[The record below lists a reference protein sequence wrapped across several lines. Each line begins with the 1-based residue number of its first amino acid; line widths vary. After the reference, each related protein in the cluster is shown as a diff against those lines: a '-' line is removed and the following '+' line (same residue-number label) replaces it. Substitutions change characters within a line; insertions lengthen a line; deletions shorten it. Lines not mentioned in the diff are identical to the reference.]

1 MNATDVIWYDPL
13 NYDPLRDGPPYL
25 PNQGSGKVASSRAWL
40 KEAHAMMGQDVLVA
54 FQHCTAEYGNAPMAE
69 LAVVLACFRAEAMIH
84 QAHHWQTR
92 GSSYYGDH
100 LLFERVYGEV
110 NGFIDRIAE
119 RAVGSGQEI
128 LVQPL
133 MQISHMVAFSKLFYS
148 DAPVQPTPEE
158 MPLLSLRALLKSS
171 LLLQVVYTS
180 LEQKGLLSNGTDNLL
195 QDVADKQES
204 LSYLLKQRSKKAR
217 TMNTLKAFEHEILIR
232 RVASRYAGASKV
244 GSLPNPNVAPTA
256 EVSESAQVTG
266 NAQVSGKAKV
276 MGSAKVYGD
285 ARIGGTAILLGGSW
299 DGSEG
304 PITEGRWKSPG
315 VPD

>member
-25 PNQGSGKVASSRAWL
+25 PNQGSGKVASSRAWF

-54 FQHCTAEYGNAPMAE
+54 FQHCTAEYGNAPMSE
-69 LAVVLACFRAEAMIH
+69 LAVLLASVRAEAMIH

-92 GSSYYGDH
+92 GLQYYGDH
-100 LLFERVYGEV
+100 LLFERIYGEV

-133 MQISHMVAFSKLFYS
+133 MQISHMVKFSKLFYS

-171 LLLQVVYTS
+171 LLLQMAYTS
-180 LEQKGLLSNGTDNLL
+180 LEQKGILSNGTDNLL
-195 QDVADKQES
+195 QDIADKQEG
-204 LSYLLKQRSKKAR
+204 LVYLLQQWSKKAS
-217 TMNTLKAFEHEILIR
+217 TMNSLKAFEHELLIR
-232 RVASRYAGASKV
+232 RVASRFVKAKEHDSPDKSKHTV
-244 GSLPNPNVAPTA
+244 KKQNGGEKEG
-256 EVSESAQVTG
+256 EVDDSKSESKPSKEHHADVNDVT
-266 NAQVSGKAKV
+266 Q
-276 MGSAKVYGD
+276 MH
-285 ARIGGTAILLGGSW
+285 
-299 DGSEG
+299 DG
-304 PITEGRWKSPG
+304 
-315 VPD
+315 